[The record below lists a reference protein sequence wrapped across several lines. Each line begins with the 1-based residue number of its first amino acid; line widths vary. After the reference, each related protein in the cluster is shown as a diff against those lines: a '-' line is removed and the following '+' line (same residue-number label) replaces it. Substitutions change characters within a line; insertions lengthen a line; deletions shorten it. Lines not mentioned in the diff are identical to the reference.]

1 MRLKFNNDIYKYGV
15 LGFLINLVLFFS
27 LSINIV
33 IGLIVFLGIFFL
45 LVKNSKLF
53 FSSFIQTIFFQNSYI
68 AFFSGFI
75 TSPSEFKV
83 LHGINFLLPALLML
97 FILRSSAEYFSKPF
111 FRKTILIIL
120 ILTGYFIFG
129 AIHYGFI
136 NSALYLRLFLIPILY
151 LLVGI
156 YFSKKL
162 AINFIND
169 NLKSI
174 FVICALFTMMQF
186 LFPFT
191 VSYFLNDLDYFS
203 IKRGVSGW
211 EELLE
216 SYRSKR
222 LFNISWFDIRLFR
235 IGSLIKSII
244 SLGYFLIIFGIYF
257 YWPNK
262 KFRLF
267 LIFILVVL
275 AINSKGA
282 ILVLFF
288 SLMLYFLFYKSNLST
303 GLALSFYLMINVAL
317 IYLGHISRNEHIV
330 GFLSGSNYLLSL
342 GNGLGFSGNLSDSLF
357 ASWRGDPLPNLEY
370 WTRFQNG
377 SESVYG
383 VLFSSLGIFSLIY
396 ILYFIEIL
404 KLLLSK
410 LKSKTSHIRV
420 LKVLAIVLFLQG
432 IYQEEAYS
440 PYCFGLVMFLVG
452 LNFNQKD
459 EEEVIPV

>member
-1 MRLKFNNDIYKYGV
+1 MLLSFKKENYNYGV
-15 LGFLINLVLFFS
+15 LGFVLSLILFFS
-27 LSINIV
+27 LSINIAF
-33 IGLIVFLGIFFL
+33 GLIVLISSFFIL
-45 LVKNSKLF
+45 IKHSKLF
-53 FSSFIQTIFFQNSYI
+53 FCFFIQTVFFQNTYI

-75 TSPSEFKV
+75 DTPSHFKI
-83 LHGINFLLPALLML
+83 LHGINFLLPAFLTL
-97 FILRSSAEYFSKPF
+97 FMFKNSAEYFSKLF
-111 FRKTILIIL
+111 FKKSILIIL
-120 ILTGYFIFG
+120 ILLGYFVFG
-129 AIHYGFI
+129 AIHYDLI
-136 NSALYLRLFLIPILY
+136 TSALYLRLFLIPILY

-162 AINFIND
+162 PINFIND

-174 FVICALFTMMQF
+174 FVICAIFTTLQF
-186 LFPFT
+186 FFPFT

-203 IKRGVSGW
+203 IKRGVSDW

-267 LIFILVVL
+267 LIFIIVVL

-303 GLALSFYLMINVAL
+303 GLALSFYLMINFAL

-357 ASWRGDPLPNLEY
+357 SSWRGDPLPNLEY

-383 VLFSSLGIFSLIY
+383 VLFSSLGIFSIVY

-404 KLLLSK
+404 KQILSK
-410 LKSKTSHIRV
+410 LKSNTPNIRV
-420 LKVLAIVLFLQG
+420 LRVLAIVLFLQG

-452 LNFNQKD
+452 LNFNQKN
-459 EEEVIPV
+459 EEEIIPV